1 MVLQILCSQEK
12 GGPEESAYGRGL
24 ASAVCRAAEL
34 TGSLRSLSGVRAGKL
49 ALVAVVDP
57 GPQFECALDERSMFR
72 LARIRL
78 QSAIIHSLLQVF
90 ACFCSISFDGIC

>member
-34 TGSLRSLSGVRAGKL
+34 TGSLRSLRGVRAGKL

-57 GPQFECALDERSMFR
+57 GPQFE
-72 LARIRL
+72 
-78 QSAIIHSLLQVF
+78 
-90 ACFCSISFDGIC
+90 